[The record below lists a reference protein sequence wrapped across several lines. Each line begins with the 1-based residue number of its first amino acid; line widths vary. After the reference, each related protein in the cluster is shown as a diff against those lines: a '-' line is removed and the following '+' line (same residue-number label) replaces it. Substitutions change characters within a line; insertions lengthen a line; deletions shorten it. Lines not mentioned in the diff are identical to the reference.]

1 MNFKIVNNYKI
12 NAFVSKS
19 IFLDYI
25 INHKKILVAMNAEK
39 IMKNDDRLRRIVNEN
54 IAYADGFGA
63 VIALRSKGLKAIKI
77 PGSELWLDII
87 DRFQKSKKFYLI
99 GSSSLVIEATIVKLK
114 KDYPSIEIVGYQN
127 GFLKKGDK
135 DTLIEQL
142 KATKPDIIFVA
153 QGSPRQEFLMDELI
167 AIYPALYMGLG
178 GSFDIYGGDK
188 KRAPKFFLKL
198 QLEWLYRL
206 FKEPT
211 RFSRQLALLKFVIF
225 IGFDALFQKKNKL

>member
-54 IAYADGFGA
+54 IAYTDGFGA

-142 KATKPDIIFVA
+142 KATKPDIVFVA

-198 QLEWLYRL
+198 ELEWFYRL

-211 RFSRQLALLKFVIF
+211 RVSRQI
-225 IGFDALFQKKNKL
+225 ALFKFLIFMGFNAVFQKDK

>member
-63 VIALRSKGLKAIKI
+63 VIALRIKGLKAIKI

-87 DRFQKSKKFYLI
+87 DRFQKSKKFYFI

>member
-1 MNFKIVNNYKI
+1 MNFKIINNYKI

-39 IMKNDDRLRRIVNEN
+39 IMKNDDRLRRIANEN

>member
-1 MNFKIVNNYKI
+1 MNFKIINNYKI

-135 DTLIEQL
+135 DKLIEQL

>member
-1 MNFKIVNNYKI
+1 MNFKIINNYKI

-39 IMKNDDRLRRIVNEN
+39 IMKNDDRLRRIANEN

-135 DTLIEQL
+135 DKLIEQL

>member
-1 MNFKIVNNYKI
+1 MNFKIINNYKI

-39 IMKNDDRLRRIVNEN
+39 IMKNDDRLRRIANEN

-114 KDYPSIEIVGYQN
+114 RDYPSIEIVGYQN

-225 IGFDALFQKKNKL
+225 IGFDAVFKKNNKI

>member
-1 MNFKIVNNYKI
+1 MNFKIINNYKI

-135 DTLIEQL
+135 DKLIEQL

-211 RFSRQLALLKFVIF
+211 RFSRQLALLKFIIF
-225 IGFDALFQKKNKL
+225 IGFDAVFQKKNKV

>member
-87 DRFQKSKKFYLI
+87 DRFQKSKKFYFI

>member
-1 MNFKIVNNYKI
+1 MNFKIINNYKI

-39 IMKNDDRLRRIVNEN
+39 IMKNDDRLRRIANEN

-114 KDYPSIEIVGYQN
+114 RDYPSIEIVGYQN

-211 RFSRQLALLKFVIF
+211 RFSRQLALFKFVIF
-225 IGFDALFQKKNKL
+225 IGFDALFQKKNKV

>member
-1 MNFKIVNNYKI
+1 MNFKIINNYKI

-39 IMKNDDRLRRIVNEN
+39 IMKNDDRLRRIANEN

-114 KDYPSIEIVGYQN
+114 RDYPSIEIVGYQN

-135 DTLIEQL
+135 DKLIEQL

-225 IGFDALFQKKNKL
+225 IGFDALFQKKNKV